1 MDKLGQDNQD
11 LGKMAQM
18 EGPDLVKVEL
28 VEQLDQ
34 EELGNQDLVKED
46 QMEGSGLAKKVQMEK
61 QHLVDQLDQD
71 N

>member
-1 MDKLGQDNQD
+1 MNQGKEDRVNKIGQDNQD

-18 EGPDLVKVEL
+18 EGLDLVKVEL

-46 QMEGSGLAKKVQMEK
+46 QMEGLGLAKKVQMEK
-61 QHLVDQLDQD
+61 
-71 N
+71 